1 MKDNQ
6 VNGVTTHKEEKG
18 RPRAMVRKEVI
29 SDITVNSLF
38 FHDFLLD
45 GFMPS
50 VIVFVLFPRKC
61 KLKKKTYITLSVSPS
76 TS

>member
-6 VNGVTTHKEEKG
+6 VNGVTTHKEEKS

-29 SDITVNSLF
+29 SDITVNQLLFF

-61 KLKKKTYITLSVSPS
+61 KLKKKKLTLL
-76 TS
+76 

>member
-29 SDITVNSLF
+29 SDITVNQLLF
-38 FHDFLLD
+38 FFMIFFWMGLCLLLLFLFCFLENAN
-45 GFMPS
+45 
-50 VIVFVLFPRKC
+50 
-61 KLKKKTYITLSVSPS
+61 
-76 TS
+76 